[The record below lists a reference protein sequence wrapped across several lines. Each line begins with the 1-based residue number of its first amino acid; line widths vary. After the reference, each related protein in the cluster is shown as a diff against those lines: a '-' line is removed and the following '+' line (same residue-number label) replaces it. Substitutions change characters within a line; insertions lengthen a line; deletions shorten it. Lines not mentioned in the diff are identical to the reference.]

1 MKRKAAALMTASA
14 VLIISSCS
22 AGSAPE
28 TAAGSVA
35 ETSFA
40 AVTETSQEP
49 TEETAATETSEPA
62 EETWPEDRYVPFA
75 SGNGFS
81 LVEEGFGTEVT
92 DQQSGTCW
100 AHAAATSIESNCLLR
115 GEAVDIDPNDIVHAA
130 YGHIGVSDPE
140 RDGFHAMMYSM
151 YNVGGDNDQIMAGI
165 SNGLD
170 DGLVLTESRYYGG
183 LSREQM
189 QEALRE
195 YGAFTIGYEDVSSD
209 YLEIYGYTTL
219 NNHGDWPDH
228 AVTVVGYDD
237 DFPAEYFEPQA
248 EQNGAW
254 LVQNSYSD
262 RWGDGGYFW
271 LSYDTE
277 FYDPMEFEGSYA
289 YSGVLSYDGA
299 NTEWLERSG
308 GISLANVFKE
318 EGVLG
323 AVGTYTYDS
332 FEEVTVEV
340 YEGILTDGELLTSVT
355 AEFEYPGYHVIEL
368 DEAITVDIFTVVVT
382 YTGSAPVE
390 GESQEVYLD
399 NSYVRFEASSEPGES
414 YILIDGEWTDLTD
427 EDIQNLLSISFIPN
441 NACIKA
447 LFI

>member
-1 MKRKAAALMTASA
+1 
-14 VLIISSCS
+14 
-22 AGSAPE
+22 
-28 TAAGSVA
+28 
-35 ETSFA
+35 
-40 AVTETSQEP
+40 
-49 TEETAATETSEPA
+49 
-62 EETWPEDRYVPFA
+62 
-75 SGNGFS
+75 
-81 LVEEGFGTEVT
+81 
-92 DQQSGTCW
+92 
-100 AHAAATSIESNCLLR
+100 
-115 GEAVDIDPNDIVHAA
+115 
-130 YGHIGVSDPE
+130 
-140 RDGFHAMMYSM
+140 
-151 YNVGGDNDQIMAGI
+151 
-165 SNGLD
+165 
-170 DGLVLTESRYYGG
+170 
-183 LSREQM
+183 
-189 QEALRE
+189 
-195 YGAFTIGYEDVSSD
+195 
-209 YLEIYGYTTL
+209 
-219 NNHGDWPDH
+219 
-228 AVTVVGYDD
+228 
-237 DFPAEYFEPQA
+237 
-248 EQNGAW
+248 
-254 LVQNSYSD
+254 
-262 RWGDGGYFW
+262 
-271 LSYDTE
+271 
-277 FYDPMEFEGSYA
+277 MEFEGSYA

-308 GISLANVFKE
+308 GISLANVFEE